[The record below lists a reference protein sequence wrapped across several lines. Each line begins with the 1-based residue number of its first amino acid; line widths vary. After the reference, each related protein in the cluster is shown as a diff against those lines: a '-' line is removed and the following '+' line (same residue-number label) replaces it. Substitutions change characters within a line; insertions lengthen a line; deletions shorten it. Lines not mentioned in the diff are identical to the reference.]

1 MLVYL
6 TDCVRSIN
14 RKSRIAQRY
23 QHVAAR
29 VGMDMAQLSQAV
41 IGAVIIPQIQQ
52 KTVESA

>member
-23 QHVAAR
+23 QHVATR

-41 IGAVIIPQIQQ
+41 LS
-52 KTVESA
+52 EL